1 MALYLV
7 NSPNL
12 SKKVTPDL
20 MVAKENI
27 LRLSRVIFAAAC
39 VALTV
44 GSGPAKADSSVTDID
59 LHYKLFVGGA
69 RVAKLD
75 LSAQLGQGK
84 YSVNGAGGTIGFV
97 DNFADMTFSGSS
109 KGLIEKDAVTPR
121 NHEHQLSQK
130 GERKRHVV
138 LKFDKEG
145 VPNITATPAFSYG
158 SKRAPI
164 TTALTVGT
172 IDPVTSFVVPVKEGV
187 SPLHPSQ
194 CKRIASIFDGHQ
206 RYDFSFKHKASY
218 GAYRLKSAGFTG
230 PALRCVVR
238 FIPVAGHYKAGFFPF
253 LARRKDIDI
262 VLTPSGEGRYLVP
275 LRIRFPT
282 PIGQA
287 VFQAMRFNS
296 KTTTKSAAL
305 SGN

>member
-1 MALYLV
+1 M
-7 NSPNL
+7 
-12 SKKVTPDL
+12 VTPEL
-20 MVAKENI
+20 MVTKEII
-27 LRLSRVIFAAAC
+27 LRLSRVILAAASLT
-39 VALTV
+39 LTV
-44 GSGPAKADSSVTDID
+44 GSSPAMADSSLTAID

-75 LSAQLGQGK
+75 LNAQLGQGK
-84 YSVNGAGGTIGFV
+84 YTVNGAGGTIGFV

-109 KGLIEKDAVTPR
+109 KGLIHKTTVTPK
-121 NHEHQLSQK
+121 NHEHRLIQK
-130 GERKRHVV
+130 GKSKRHVV
-138 LKFDKEG
+138 LKFDKDG
-145 VPNITATPAFSYG
+145 TPKITAKPAFNYG
-158 SKRAPI
+158 KKRAPI
-164 TTALTVGT
+164 TTPYTVGT
-172 IDPVTSFVVPVKEGV
+172 IDPITSFVVPVKAGV
-187 SPLHPSQ
+187 SPLDPSQ
-194 CKRIASIFDGHQ
+194 CKRVASIFDGQQ
-206 RYDFSFKHKASY
+206 RYDFTFKHKASY
-218 GAYRLKSAGFTG
+218 GAYRLKSAKFKG

-253 LARRKDIDI
+253 LAKRKDIDI
-262 VLTPSGEGRYLVP
+262 VLTPAGKGRYLVP